1 MFSGGTI
8 GIVVKL
14 FALSAWRDGGTAFAK
29 NVCLRPRSASSLI
42 MSSSMRLAFD
52 AENGASLLGEKV

>member
-8 GIVVKL
+8 GTVVKL
-14 FALSAWRDGGTAFAK
+14 FALSACRDGGTAFAK
-29 NVCLRPRSASSLI
+29 NVCFRPRSASSLI

-52 AENGASLLGEKV
+52 AENGASLFGEKV

>member
-8 GIVVKL
+8 GTVVKL
-14 FALSAWRDGGTAFAK
+14 FALSACKDGGTAFAK
-29 NVCLRPRSASSLI
+29 NECFRPRSASSLI

-52 AENGASLLGEKV
+52 AEKGASLFGEKV